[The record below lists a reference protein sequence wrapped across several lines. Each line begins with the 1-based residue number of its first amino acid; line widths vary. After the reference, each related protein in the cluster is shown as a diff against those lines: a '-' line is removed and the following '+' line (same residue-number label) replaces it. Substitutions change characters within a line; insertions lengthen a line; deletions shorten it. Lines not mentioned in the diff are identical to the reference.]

1 MGAGPLLGF
10 AQNFPEDPELGR
22 LVAAFEAGDY
32 RTVRDEAP
40 KLAER
45 TQDPE
50 VRRAA
55 LELRKR
61 IDPDPLQLY
70 LLGLTFALLAFLT
83 SWFYL
88 HKH

>member
-1 MGAGPLLGF
+1 MLGF

-70 LLGLTFALLAFLT
+70 LLGLTFVLLAFLT
-83 SWFYL
+83 TWFYL

>member
-1 MGAGPLLGF
+1 MLAF
-10 AQNFPEDPELGR
+10 AQNFPEDPELAR

-32 RTVRDEAP
+32 RTVREEAP
-40 KLAER
+40 KLADR
-45 TQDPE
+45 TQDPD

-55 LELRKR
+55 LELRQR

-70 LLGLTFALLAFLT
+70 LLGLTFALLVFLT

-88 HKH
+88 HKN